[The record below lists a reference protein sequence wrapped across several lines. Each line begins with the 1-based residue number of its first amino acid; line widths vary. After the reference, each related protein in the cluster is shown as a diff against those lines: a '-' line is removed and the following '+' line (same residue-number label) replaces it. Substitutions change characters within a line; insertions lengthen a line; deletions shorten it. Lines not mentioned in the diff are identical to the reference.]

1 MKSGHN
7 VITRGVQRNK
17 KNFGSLLTEAINES
31 LSILLDPNST
41 KSFISFL
48 NKNYRIKEE
57 DVGKNLD
64 VFSSELE
71 KIFGVNAS
79 KIEKMI
85 IALLFSKLGLEYK
98 ENKAFKLEDYVKE
111 ARAQNVVVNDFH
123 VSEPPLDDKDL
134 KVLHSLEDDARKTVT
149 QIAKETGLSRP
160 TVTNMLDRLMK
171 QNLLQIKAGINI
183 RELGFP
189 MACLALECKLMDQ
202 RKDVVRNLSM
212 CPRVLMILE
221 PSEKVNLL
229 VFMYGEDQATL
240 KSTIESFRHSSGANL
255 VDILHS
261 GPPTIPSAFTLPIFI
276 EKDELTSCGKTCIDC
291 VNYINNECVG
301 CPLVS
306 AYTGPL

>member
-1 MKSGHN
+1 MIN
-7 VITRGVQRNK
+7 RGAQRNK
-17 KNFGSLLTEAINES
+17 KNFDSLLSESINES
-31 LSILLDPNST
+31 LAILLDQAAM

-48 NKNYRIKEE
+48 NNNYRVKEKE
-57 DVGKNLD
+57 IGKNLD
-64 VFSSELE
+64 IFSSELE

-85 IALLFSKLGLEYK
+85 VALLFSKLRLDYK
-98 ENKAFKLEDYVKE
+98 ENEAFKLEDYVKE
-111 ARAQNVVVNDFH
+111 ARVKSVVVSDLY
-123 VSEPPLDDKDL
+123 VSEQPLDDKDL
-134 KVLHSLEDDARKTVT
+134 RVIHSLEDDARKTVT

-160 TVTNMLDRLMK
+160 TVTNMIDRMIK

-189 MACLALECKLMDQ
+189 TACLALECKLMDQ
-202 RKDVVRNLSM
+202 RKDLVRSLSM

-229 VFMYGEDQATL
+229 VFLYGEDQTTL
-240 KSTIESFRHSSGANL
+240 KSTIESFRHFSGANL

-261 GPPTIPSAFTLPIFI
+261 GPPTVPSTFNLPVFI
-276 EKDELTSCGKTCIDC
+276 EKGESTPCGKACVDC

-301 CPLVS
+301 CPVVNI
-306 AYTGPL
+306 YTGPL